1 MAIARRDAVHGISGP
16 SEDSPAIVLF
26 AFEGNNHTGQKGCCT
41 PSSRDYNARRVP
53 LFVSIESAGGNN
65 RLEAGLSYICIFL
78 SIDDA
83 FRCDDLSRAIYMD
96 MLSHP
101 MCVIS
106 RSAVSESRSTESAKR
121 RDLVI

>member
-1 MAIARRDAVHGISGP
+1 MPQYTVHSGP
-16 SEDSPAIVLF
+16 FEDSPAIVLF

-65 RLEAGLSYICIFL
+65 RLEAGLSYTCISL

-83 FRCDDLSRAIYMD
+83 FRCDDLSRAMYKD
-96 MLSHP
+96 MISHP
-101 MCVIS
+101 CASFHDRPDCDQRMSIN
-106 RSAVSESRSTESAKR
+106 RE
-121 RDLVI
+121 RDKAGTL